1 MCHPAIPAAI
11 AAVTSAYS
19 IHEQGQQAAFQ
30 DALAEHNQ
38 NRQNK
43 ALLEDYKN
51 QNSQLNIQEAEEDDA
66 ATEEKIRI
74 KRETQK
80 RIAEARVSSAE
91 AGVSGLS
98 IDSLVSDIIRGG
110 ANNVSTIESN
120 LESSA
125 WQRQRERQALWNNA
139 RYGLRSHASYKPSKM
154 AKSIGS
160 ALQISSA
167 AMGAYSSAGGS
178 FGGS

>member
-1 MCHPAIPAAI
+1 MCHPAIPAAV
-11 AAVTSAYS
+11 AAIGSAYS
-19 IHEQGQQAAFQ
+19 IQEQSNQASFQ

-38 NRQNK
+38 NKQNQ
-43 ALLEDYKN
+43 ALLEDY
-51 QNSQLNIQEAEEDDA
+51 QSQTSQLNIQEAEEDDA

-74 KRETQK
+74 QRETQK
-80 RIAEARVSSAE
+80 RVAEARVSSSE
-91 AGVSGLS
+91 AGVAGLS

-110 ANNVSTIESN
+110 ANNVNTIESN
-120 LESSA
+120 LESAA

-139 RYGLRSHASYKPSKM
+139 RYGLRTHASYKPSKM
-154 AKSIGS
+154 SKSVGA

-167 AMGAYSSAGGS
+167 AVGAYSAAGGS